1 LANFS
6 AQLQSLDIA
15 PLRARYEAQGAFLNL
30 DEFLPASIT
39 QALMEAVAAVEPSIN
54 RNYLPGHKQGGSVS
68 RHTIDSQAPVIAELY
83 RSPELL
89 HWLEQ
94 LTGEKLQLSPPDDPH
109 AYALY
114 FYTKPGDHIGW
125 HYDTSYYAGRRY
137 TLLLG
142 VIDRSSCKLDYELHT
157 REPGA
162 AVVRGS
168 LQIPA
173 GGLVVFDGDKLRH
186 RITPLGEGEMRVSL
200 TFEYVTDPRMHPWW
214 RLISNMKDAFAYFGF
229 RQVFQRL
236 FQGRQLSRAATWL
249 LTIGV
254 LLFVAVL
261 ASQGLP
267 VVMSTLARAGWGLL
281 LVAAFHLIPLFIDAV
296 AIAVLFAAPL
306 NATSLRE
313 SLRTRWAGESAN
325 SLMPGGQIGGP
336 VLMARHLARL
346 GMPMEEAAAA
356 ITVSTTLQTFAQIA
370 FAIIGV
376 LLLGAHASVSEHALR
391 TSALAASAFLAVQVG
406 GFFLVQRRG
415 FFSKITR
422 TITRFSSKRDWSQ
435 WVNQAQA
442 IDAAVQG
449 TYSRGGPVFASFVLS
464 LVGWFVGTGEVY
476 LIALFLGAPV
486 SWLDALLLESL
497 GQAIRGAGFAIPG
510 ALGVQEAG
518 YLLLAPIVG
527 LQPGTAIAL
536 SLAKRTR
543 ELLLGL
549 PGLLYLRLNLR

>member
-1 LANFS
+1 VLAPLANLS
-6 AQLQSLDIA
+6 ARLQSLDIA
-15 PLRARYEAQGAFLNL
+15 PLRARYQAQGAFLSL

-39 QALMEAVAAVEPSIN
+39 NALIDAVAAVEPSIN

-162 AVVRGS
+162 TVVTGS

-236 FQGRQLSRAATWL
+236 FQGRQ
-249 LTIGV
+249 
-254 LLFVAVL
+254 
-261 ASQGLP
+261 
-267 VVMSTLARAGWGLL
+267 
-281 LVAAFHLIPLFIDAV
+281 
-296 AIAVLFAAPL
+296 
-306 NATSLRE
+306 
-313 SLRTRWAGESAN
+313 
-325 SLMPGGQIGGP
+325 
-336 VLMARHLARL
+336 
-346 GMPMEEAAAA
+346 
-356 ITVSTTLQTFAQIA
+356 
-370 FAIIGV
+370 
-376 LLLGAHASVSEHALR
+376 
-391 TSALAASAFLAVQVG
+391 
-406 GFFLVQRRG
+406 
-415 FFSKITR
+415 
-422 TITRFSSKRDWSQ
+422 
-435 WVNQAQA
+435 
-442 IDAAVQG
+442 
-449 TYSRGGPVFASFVLS
+449 
-464 LVGWFVGTGEVY
+464 
-476 LIALFLGAPV
+476 
-486 SWLDALLLESL
+486 
-497 GQAIRGAGFAIPG
+497 
-510 ALGVQEAG
+510 
-518 YLLLAPIVG
+518 
-527 LQPGTAIAL
+527 
-536 SLAKRTR
+536 
-543 ELLLGL
+543 
-549 PGLLYLRLNLR
+549 